1 MPTPKEQGNSDAT
14 VLFCWEGPEGMS
26 GRVPLASRY
35 AEELMRAFA
44 GTSPWQ
50 RMWVEE
56 PPEVPLQKVARR
68 SKALRDQ

>member
-1 MPTPKEQGNSDAT
+1 MPTPKEQGT
-14 VLFCWEGPEGMS
+14 VLFCWEGPAGMS
-26 GRVPLASRY
+26 GRVALPAQF

-44 GTSPWQ
+44 ETSPRQ

-56 PPEVPLQKVARR
+56 PPEVPRQKVSRR